1 MQLQAQLV
9 GWAMF
14 GTIFGET
21 IHHSVYLLPIVFLL
35 FPNPWSKNFFY
46 KIFLTF
52 TKESKTGKQE
62 MELSKQEVELF
73 LLLTELHPKIFFN
86 PIIIGVSESQ
96 QICFNISYNI
106 YKTRL
111 SCFNVKTNCFI

>member
-21 IHHSVYLLPIVFLL
+21 IHHSVYLLPILFLL
-35 FPNPWSKNFFY
+35 FPNPWSKNFFF
-46 KIFLTF
+46 KIFITF

-62 MELSKQEVELF
+62 MKLSKQEMELF
-73 LLLTELHPKIFFN
+73 LLLTNLQPKIFFN
-86 PIIIGVSESQ
+86 PIISGVSESQ
-96 QICFNISYNI
+96 LIVGGGGSA
-106 YKTRL
+106 
-111 SCFNVKTNCFI
+111 